1 MKRVKKQNLK
11 GAGPSKAEINSL
23 LQHYQNGQ
31 YGDAEKLALVI
42 TKNFPK
48 HQVGWKV
55 LGAVLKQSGRVG
67 EALLVMQK
75 TVYLSPQDAEAH
87 SNLGVTLHELGRLK
101 EAEASLRQAIA
112 LKSDFA
118 EAHYNLGNTLKD
130 LGRLEDAIK
139 AYKISLSITPDFSEA
154 WNNIAFPLQ
163 AMKMQIS
170 SEETRRSLYP
180 ENANSKY
187 AQIEKAILNY
197 KLNLGGGERM

>member
-1 MKRVKKQNLK
+1 MKRVKKQVLK
-11 GAGPSKAEINSL
+11 NISPPAAKINEIL
-23 LQHYQNGQ
+23 LQYQNGQ
-31 YGDAEKLALVI
+31 YIEAEILALSI
-42 TKNFPK
+42 TKKFPK
-48 HQVGWKV
+48 HPFGWKA
-55 LGAVLKQSGRVG
+55 LGAILKQRGKTS
-67 EALLVMQK
+67 ESLLVMQK

-197 KLNLGGGERM
+197 KLNLGGGRM